1 MSQNSKTG
9 YETEFTN
16 SVISSIGKDTDP
28 RLKEIVTSLIRL
40 SHDFLQ
46 DVNLTTEEFM
56 VGLKYLSWAG
66 QMTND
71 RRNEVLLLSD
81 VLGLER

>member
-1 MSQNSKTG
+1 MTQNNA
-9 YETEFTN
+9 EFTN
-16 SVISSIGKDTDP
+16 SVIDSIGEDTSP
-28 RLKEIVTSLIRL
+28 RLKEIITSLVHH
-40 SHDFLQ
+40 SHGFLR

-56 VGLKYLSWAG
+56 AGLKYLSWAG

-71 RRNEVLLLSD
+71 RRNETLLLSD